1 MRFVMHD
8 AQTFLHV
15 NACKKEKPRH
25 LAMFFKSGRFIG
37 RFPHFFVVSSRA

>member
-1 MRFVMHD
+1 MNFVMHH
-8 AQTFLHV
+8 AQTFINV

-25 LAMFFKSGRFIG
+25 HAMFFKSCRFIE